1 MKRFFIA
8 LCILLSISSG
18 CEDGCKFTNVEW
30 TSEHLIDEYVL
41 VDRISFW
48 KDIITSN
55 YVELKFIPKEHYP
68 SLELL
73 NEHLRWGF
81 DGPFFRYADVK
92 YQESDV
98 EVFNELSSKHGNIGF
113 SRRKSYD
120 AFADNRGRPTGPC
133 EAMYEYQALSKA
145 IQYIEVTSDSDFND
159 YMAGSSL
166 RDIVKL
172 NFMSFYAVLKREVE
186 ENALFISKPLNQ
198 ITEDDLAVVGS
209 EGMGFRFLE
218 MPSKSQVYNFTVT
231 ITFDDGTVVSDSVQ
245 VAF

>member
-1 MKRFFIA
+1 MINFDFSNE
-8 LCILLSISSG
+8 CYQCG
-18 CEDGCKFTNVEW
+18 NCKNVC
-30 TSEHLIDEYVL
+30 
-41 VDRISFW
+41 
-48 KDIITSN
+48 
-55 YVELKFIPKEHYP
+55 PK
-68 SLELL
+68 
-73 NEHLRWGF
+73 
-81 DGPFFRYADVK
+81 
-92 YQESDV
+92 
-98 EVFNELSSKHGNIGF
+98 
-113 SRRKSYD
+113 
-120 AFADNRGRPTGPC
+120 
-133 EAMYEYQALSKA
+133 KA